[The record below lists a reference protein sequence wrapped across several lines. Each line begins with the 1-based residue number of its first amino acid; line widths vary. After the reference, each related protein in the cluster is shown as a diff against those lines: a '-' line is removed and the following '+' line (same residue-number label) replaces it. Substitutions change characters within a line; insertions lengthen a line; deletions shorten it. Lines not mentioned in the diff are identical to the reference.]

1 MSNLLGQLFQQSL
14 KRTCGLFVLNLVCLG
29 ILFATHCP
37 SILAQSSNKKP
48 TGSSHRS
55 YRASGIKAIPFGE
68 INAQA
73 TKRIKDVVNHTSF
86 YRRLPVQTIDADP
99 EYFRLL
105 VRKPELIVS
114 IWQLMGVTQMSTER
128 TGPFSV
134 KTNDG
139 AGTISDLELIY
150 GNDRLHIFY
159 GNGSYTG
166 PLLKQKLTGRCVIVL
181 QTQSKETATGYE
193 LTNVLDIYL
202 RVDNATASL
211 ITRTIQPLVGTTAD
225 HNFSESLKFV
235 QRLNQS
241 TRANGPGVKGMG
253 KKLQIDALVRKD
265 FEKVVDKVFARANQK
280 NQRMQP
286 PTSPTRVSNANQQVG
301 KTPAKQVA
309 ARAPV
314 RVQAAKPQVV
324 TPPKQNQLQPV
335 VPPSLISQSVPST
348 TGSKRR
354 LVQATTSP
362 AASPSTQPAS
372 APATPTLAD
381 AASRP
386 GVSVLVGGPRNLPD
400 ANPPFVSVADQSKLA
415 NPALD
420 PNQPTRS
427 TQR

>member
-1 MSNLLGQLFQQSL
+1 MSSLLEQHFQQHL
-14 KRTCGLFVLNLVCLG
+14 RQTGWLFLLNFVCVGL
-29 ILFATHCP
+29 LFAMPCQP
-37 SILAQSSNKKP
+37 LAAQSTTKKP

-55 YRASGIKAIPFGE
+55 YRAAGIKAIPYNQ

-73 TKRIKDVVNHTSF
+73 RQRIKDVLDHTSF

-128 TGPFSV
+128 TGPYSV

-150 GNDRLHIFY
+150 GNDRLHVFY

-166 PLLKQKLTGRCVIVL
+166 PLLKQKLSGRCVIVL
-181 QTQSKETATGYE
+181 QTQSKETAAGFE

-253 KKLQIDALVRKD
+253 RKLKIDAQVRKD
-265 FEKVVDKVFARANQK
+265 FELVVDKVYARANSK
-280 NQRMQP
+280 NQRLYP
-286 PTSPTRVSNANQQVG
+286 GKTPTRVSEANQQA
-301 KTPAKQVA
+301 AKQRTVQKVA
-309 ARAPV
+309 VRAP
-314 RVQAAKPQVV
+314 RVQVAKPQVV
-324 TPPKQNQLQPV
+324 SPSKQNRSQPV
-335 VPPSLISQSVPST
+335 VSPSMIGPSAPVAIN
-348 TGSKRR
+348 SRR
-354 LVQATTSP
+354 RFVQAS
-362 AASPSTQPAS
+362 
-372 APATPTLAD
+372 ATPAPVQQKLAD
-381 AASRP
+381 VNARP
-386 GVSVLVGGPRNLPD
+386 GVSVLVGGPRSSSQPV
-400 ANPPFVSVADQSKLA
+400 VSVADQSD
-415 NPALD
+415 PAK
-420 PNQPTRS
+420 P
-427 TQR
+427 QR

>member
-1 MSNLLGQLFQQSL
+1 MSSLLEQHFQQNL
-14 KRTCGLFVLNLVCLG
+14 KQISWFFGLNLVLVG
-29 ILFATHCP
+29 LLFAIHCQP
-37 SILAQSSNKKP
+37 AAAQATPKKP
-48 TGSSHRS
+48 TGSSHRN
-55 YRASGIKAIPFGE
+55 YRAAGIKAIPFNQ

-73 TKRIKDVVNHTSF
+73 RKRIKDVVDHTSF
-86 YRRLPVQTIDADP
+86 YRRLPVETIDADP

-150 GNDRLHIFY
+150 GNDRLHVFY

-166 PLLKQKLTGRCVIVL
+166 PLLKQKLSGRCVIVL

-253 KKLQIDALVRKD
+253 RKLQINTQVRKE
-265 FEKVVDKVFARANQK
+265 FEKVVDKVYARANDK
-280 NQRMQP
+280 NLRMYP
-286 PTSPTRVSNANQQVG
+286 GTAPTRVSAANQQA
-301 KTPAKQVA
+301 AKQPATQRVA
-309 ARAPV
+309 VRAP
-314 RVQAAKPQVV
+314 RVQVAKPQLGSA
-324 TPPKQNQLQPV
+324 PKQRKLQPV
-335 VPPSLISQSVPST
+335 V
-348 TGSKRR
+348 
-354 LVQATTSP
+354 SP
-362 AASPSTQPAS
+362 GMIGRS
-372 APATPTLAD
+372 APAINGSQRQLVRASKSPAVASS
-381 AASRP
+381 AAPVQQKFTDVNSRP
-386 GVSVLVGGPRNLPD
+386 GISVLVGGPRNPGQ
-400 ANPPFVSVADQSKLA
+400 PIQPVVSVAGQSD
-415 NPALD
+415 PA
-420 PNQPTRS
+420 QP
-427 TQR
+427 QR

>member
-1 MSNLLGQLFQQSL
+1 MSSLLEQHFRQDLMQTCRLFL
-14 KRTCGLFVLNLVCLG
+14 LNLVCVGLLVA
-29 ILFATHCP
+29 IHCE
-37 SILAQSSNKKP
+37 STVAQSTNKKP

-55 YRASGIKAIPFGE
+55 YRAAGIKAIPYGQ

-73 TKRIKDVVNHTSF
+73 RKRIKDVVDHTSF

-134 KTNDG
+134 QTNDG

-150 GNDRLHIFY
+150 GNDRLHVFY

-181 QTQSKETATGYE
+181 QTQSIETANGFE

-225 HNFSESLKFV
+225 HNFTESLKFV

-241 TRANGPGVKGMG
+241 TRVNGPGVKGMG
-253 KKLQIDALVRKD
+253 RKLQIDAQVRQD
-265 FEKVVDKVFARANQK
+265 FEQIVDKVYTRANKK
-280 NQRMQP
+280 NQRMYLGTTP
-286 PTSPTRVSNANQQVG
+286 SRVSAANRQAQGQQAQQV
-301 KTPAKQVA
+301 AL
-309 ARAPV
+309 RAP
-314 RVQAAKPQVV
+314 RVQVAKPQVNNS
-324 TPPKQNQLQPV
+324 PPRQSKLQPV
-335 VPPSLISQSVPST
+335 IPPNMIDQ
-348 TGSKRR
+348 
-354 LVQATTSP
+354 
-362 AASPSTQPAS
+362 S
-372 APATPTLAD
+372 APATTGSRRRFVQASKSPALTAELPSLAKRS
-381 AASRP
+381 AAPVQLKLSDVNSRP
-386 GVSVLVGGPRNLPD
+386 GISVLVGGPRNLPN
-400 ANPPFVSVADQSKLA
+400 AAPPVVSVADQTELA
-415 NPALD
+415 KP
-420 PNQPTRS
+420 
-427 TQR
+427 QR

>member
-1 MSNLLGQLFQQSL
+1 MSSLLEQHFQQNL
-14 KRTCGLFVLNLVCLG
+14 KPTCRFFLLNLVCVGLLVA
-29 ILFATHCP
+29 IHCQ
-37 SILAQSSNKKP
+37 SLAAQSTSTNKKP
-48 TGSSHRS
+48 VGSSHRS
-55 YRASGIKAIPFGE
+55 YRAAGINAIPFGQ

-73 TKRIKDVVNHTSF
+73 RKRIKDVVDHSSF

-105 VRKPELIVS
+105 VRKPELIIS

-150 GNDRLHIFY
+150 GNDRLHVFY

-166 PLLKQKLTGRCVIVL
+166 PLLKHKLSGRCVIVL
-181 QTQSKETATGYE
+181 QTQTKKTATGYE

-235 QRLNQS
+235 ERLNQS

-253 KKLQIDALVRKD
+253 RKLQISAQVRKD
-265 FEKVVDKVFARANQK
+265 FEKVVDKVYARANQQ
-280 NQRMQP
+280 NHRLYSG
-286 PTSPTRVSNANQQVG
+286 TAPTRVSSANQQAA
-301 KTPAKQVA
+301 KYRATPQVQVA
-309 ARAPV
+309 KPKVASLPKPNKRQPVISPNMIGQSASATSGSRRQFVQASKSSAPV
-314 RVQAAKPQVV
+314 QHKF
-324 TPPKQNQLQPV
+324 
-335 VPPSLISQSVPST
+335 
-348 TGSKRR
+348 
-354 LVQATTSP
+354 
-362 AASPSTQPAS
+362 
-372 APATPTLAD
+372 AD
-381 AASRP
+381 VDSRP
-386 GVSVLVGGPRNLPD
+386 GISVLVGGPRDLPSETG
-400 ANPPFVSVADQSKLA
+400 PVVSLADQSKLG
-415 NPALD
+415 NPELD
-420 PNQPTRS
+420 PNPSPSQS